1 MKTKLI
7 LIMVAVMVCVVFTG
21 CDRTGPEIKG
31 VKSKIEV
38 QCGTDFNLNQYL
50 NENLKISDVTDE
62 GTKEYKLSDLEYTIK
77 CDETVY
83 DMETGK
89 VDTDYFGTYEVELT
103 VKDEARNKTTKNY
116 TLELNALLI
125 EKGFYMYQDEFDEEF
140 SLLGFCSF
148 ENTSKDFIKITSIE
162 FNYFDAEGVVLGT
175 CDDPD
180 LSPEFLDKGDI
191 GYAIDCFTGWD
202 MMLTNKADVAEVKV
216 KINYQ
221 IADKDVDN
229 ALEVG
234 EMSIIRSYGSNV
246 SGFAAEGVITN
257 PYDKSIEQYQLIVGL
272 YDKDGKLIGVMDAI
286 DTGNILA
293 DGKARV
299 IASWLPD
306 PTTIPDQTVSVKGAA
321 HVISFEEK

>member
-1 MKTKLI
+1 
-7 LIMVAVMVCVVFTG
+7 
-21 CDRTGPEIKG
+21 
-31 VKSKIEV
+31 
-38 QCGTDFNLNQYL
+38 
-50 NENLKISDVTDE
+50 
-62 GTKEYKLSDLEYTIK
+62 
-77 CDETVY
+77 
-83 DMETGK
+83 
-89 VDTDYFGTYEVELT
+89 
-103 VKDEARNKTTKNY
+103 
-116 TLELNALLI
+116 
-125 EKGFYMYQDEFDEEF
+125 
-140 SLLGFCSF
+140 
-148 ENTSKDFIKITSIE
+148 
-162 FNYFDAEGVVLGT
+162 
-175 CDDPD
+175 
-180 LSPEFLDKGDI
+180 
-191 GYAIDCFTGWD
+191 
-202 MMLTNKADVAEVKV
+202 MLTNKADVAEVKV

-257 PYDKSIEQYQLIVGL
+257 PYDKSIEQYQLFVGL